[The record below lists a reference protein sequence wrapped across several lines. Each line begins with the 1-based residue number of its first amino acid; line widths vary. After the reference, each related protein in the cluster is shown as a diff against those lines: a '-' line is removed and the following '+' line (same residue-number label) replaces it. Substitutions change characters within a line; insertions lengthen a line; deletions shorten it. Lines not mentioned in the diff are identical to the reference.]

1 MSLPAKID
9 EQDVMEEFEELLCSI
24 ATGVPP
30 DRSAAMR
37 FSRCRTALLESPSKD
52 LLPGFVYQCLSVFR
66 FKDFITLYDPDI
78 TLRDAFIRRAFSRC
92 RAMSGAPPAHGQR
105 ATAKSQNW
113 MS

>member
-1 MSLPAKID
+1 MSLPAEIN

-37 FSRCRTALLESPSKD
+37 FSRCRSALLESSVKD

-78 TLRDAFIRRAFSRC
+78 ALRDAFIRRAFGRC
-92 RAMSGAPPAHGQR
+92 RAISAFPEPKDLRTGTKTQ
-105 ATAKSQNW
+105 SW